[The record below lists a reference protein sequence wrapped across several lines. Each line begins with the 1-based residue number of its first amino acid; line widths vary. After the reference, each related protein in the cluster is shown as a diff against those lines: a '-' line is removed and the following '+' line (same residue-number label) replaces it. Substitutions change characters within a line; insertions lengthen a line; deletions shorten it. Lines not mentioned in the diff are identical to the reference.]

1 MWRMKI
7 QLLLSLYGL
16 WCAVHHGQCSEQR
29 HKHTQNTQPDGDTH
43 TEKRTEHQVST
54 SAPLFISAVGSSSSS
69 SVSSRVTDIFPVPAA
84 ARVCGSSCR
93 SCSSSSACAAAEEP
107 LCDTPLSFPAGQENV
122 SIRQSRKHSKESS
135 GKRSNTSRILK
146 EQSSSTTT
154 DTDPT
159 LPCRDQ
165 QIPTFEEWSKIMMEE
180 ENEKSQVTQ
189 HLSQSLH
196 TAGKKLQ
203 QIFTNYASVECG
215 AKILSSN
222 PEAKSTSAILMENMD
237 MYMLNPCNNKI
248 WFTIELCQPIQVRQL
263 DIANFEI
270 FSSNP
275 REFLVSISDRYPTKK
290 WVRLGTFRTRDERT
304 VQSFPLD
311 EHQFARY
318 IKVDLLSHFGSEHF
332 CPLSLIRVFGTSM
345 MEEYELNSEAS
356 DRHTHTQEDHDYDQ
370 SSEFEHQSSRNLIG
384 SAKDA
389 LFTMVNNI
397 AANVIG
403 AHPKTAGRSGNSSSE
418 DLNRTGAVSPEE
430 SHRTNR
436 SVDQPGV
443 STAVSAPPE
452 SLSVAPEEQRIVTL
466 LLEAEDE
473 PDTGV
478 HEHTHTLQNEH
489 THTLQHKHSHTYTLQ
504 EYLLQRCS
512 SPEVIRPTET
522 PVTHTHTP
530 SDAQMESVVSFSV
543 TAALELVFVS
553 EHTADTHRS
562 EEDTELSFSSPQ
574 RALSGPTAPADAPL
588 DGLKPAD
595 TPLDT
600 PLEDSS
606 DVEPPDAPLDHTD
619 PQNSSTAAHS
629 GSQKESVFMR
639 LSNRIRVL
647 EMNMSLSGR
656 YLEQLS
662 QRYRRQVEEMQ
673 RAFNTTIIKL
683 QNTTTMAEEQDQRQT
698 DSIQALQAQLENVSV
713 LLLQLS
719 VSVDQLQQEVWDRQ
733 VYLLLCVLLC
743 VLLVLL
749 LCVHQRQL
757 RETAAVHTQTHTHT
771 SCSATDRER
780 SSGDGMCVRRRASD
794 PPALSGLLAA
804 DMCVRSSGPQHS
816 AVSKKSSKLV
826 VPECVSAAVSPQVSV
841 HQECVCVEDVLS
853 DGSSEGS
860 QADDTLFCGI
870 SSCTHLCDAL
880 PAAARWTQTTHT
892 SQRRRGGRRT
902 AERLQRTHTHTP
914 PQRRGPLLEP

>member
-7 QLLLSLYGL
+7 QLLLTVCGL
-16 WCAVHHGQCSEQR
+16 WCAVRHGQCSEQR
-29 HKHTQNTQPDGDTH
+29 HKHTQNTQPEGDTH
-43 TEKRTEHQVST
+43 TEKRTEHQASVS
-54 SAPLFISAVGSSSSS
+54 SPLFISAVDSSSSS
-69 SVSSRVTDIFPVPAA
+69 SSSRVTHIFPVPAA
-84 ARVCGSSCR
+84 PCVCGSSC
-93 SCSSSSACAAAEEP
+93 SSSSSTCAAAEES
-107 LCDTPLSFPAGQENV
+107 LCDAPLSFPAGQESV

-146 EQSSSTTT
+146 EQGSSSTA
-154 DTDPT
+154 DTDHTP
-159 LPCRDQ
+159 PCRDQ

-180 ENEKSQVTQ
+180 EKSQVSQ

-196 TAGKKLQ
+196 NTGKKLQ

-290 WVRLGTFRTRDERT
+290 WVRLGTFRARDERT

-318 IKVDLLSHFGSEHF
+318 IKVELLSHFGSEHF

-345 MEEYELNSEAS
+345 MEEYELNSESS

-370 SSEFEHQSSRNLIG
+370 SAEFEHQSSRNLIG

-418 DLNRTGAVSPEE
+418 GLNRTGALSPEE
-430 SHRTNR
+430 SHSTNR
-436 SVDQPGV
+436 SVGQSGV
-443 STAVSAPPE
+443 SAAVSASPE
-452 SLSVAPEEQRIVTL
+452 SLSVAPEEQQIVTL
-466 LLEAEDE
+466 LPEAEDE
-473 PDTGV
+473 PDADV
-478 HEHTHTLQNEH
+478 HEHTHTLQDGR
-489 THTLQHKHSHTYTLQ
+489 THTLHDKYWHTHTLQ

-512 SPEVIRPTET
+512 APEVISPTPT
-522 PVTHTHTP
+522 PLTHIHTHP
-530 SDAQMESVVSFSV
+530 SSDAQLESGASFSV
-543 TAALELVFVS
+543 TEPLEPGCVS
-553 EHTADTHRS
+553 ECTADTHTS
-562 EEDTELSFSSPQ
+562 EEDTKPSSSSSQGAP
-574 RALSGPTAPADAPL
+574 SGPAAPADAPL
-588 DGLKPAD
+588 DSPEPAD
-595 TPLDT
+595 ASLDT
-600 PLEDSS
+600 PPEDSN
-606 DVEPPDAPLDHTD
+606 DVEPPDATLDLAD
-619 PQNSSTAAHS
+619 PQNASTAAHS
-629 GSQKESVFMR
+629 GNQKESVFMR

-673 RAFNTTIIKL
+673 RAFNNTIIKL

-757 RETAAVHTQTHTHT
+757 RETAAAHTHTHT
-771 SCSATDRER
+771 SCSTTDREC
-780 SSGDGMCVRRRASD
+780 SGDGGVCVRRRASD
-794 PPALSGLLAA
+794 PPALSALRAA
-804 DMCVRSSGPQHS
+804 KAVCERATGPEHP
-816 AVSKKSSKLV
+816 AVSKKSSKLA
-826 VPECVSAAVSPQVSV
+826 VPECVSAAVCPQVSV
-841 HQECVCVEDVLS
+841 HQECVRVEDVLS

-880 PAAARWTQTTHT
+880 PAAARWTHTTHT
-892 SQRRRGGRRT
+892 SQRRRGGRRP